1 MKKVIAME
9 LRELLI
15 DYVAKDMNSD
25 TDINIRE
32 ILDNDDTLLAN
43 FSGQSFDRTYL
54 QFPIHMLERDV
65 VYYERDIKT
74 NEWDI
79 VI

>member
-1 MKKVIAME
+1 MQ

-15 DYVAKDMNSD
+15 DYVAKDMNA
-25 TDINIRE
+25 TTEIYIRE
-32 ILDNDDTLLAN
+32 MLDNDDTLLAN
-43 FSGQSFDRTYL
+43 FSGKSFDRTYL
-54 QFPIHMLERDV
+54 QFPMHMLERGV

-74 NEWDI
+74 NEWEI

>member
-1 MKKVIAME
+1 MQ

-15 DYVAKDMNSD
+15 DFVAKDMDDD

-32 ILDNDDTLLAN
+32 LVDHDDTLLAN

-54 QFPIHMLERDV
+54 QFPMTMLTRDI

-74 NEWDI
+74 NVWDI